1 MSYLR
6 NFTINVRLWAILGLA
21 LGAIL
26 FLQIQNTVHQH
37 QQLYAAKQESVR
49 YVVDGVYSLIQY
61 YHQREQQGMPRAEA
75 QERALNAIRAIRYD
89 DDEYFWINN
98 SKADLIMHAAN
109 PSLDGRNMRD
119 FQDPNGVYLFRAI
132 VGTAQEHRSG
142 GYVHYQWPKPGFD
155 QPVDKISFVRLHQPW
170 DWVLGSGVY
179 TDDVEEAFKT
189 ILTRQIIGTLIL
201 IAIVA
206 GAVIVTLKTI
216 SQPLL
221 QLGDTMKNIAG
232 GDANL
237 TQRLPTNGRDEL
249 SYIAHHF
256 NRFIEQLQGIINDV
270 QQTTLRVTEHSEQIQ
285 NTSTATRRLTD
296 DQRQQSEMAATGAS
310 EMSQTIQEVA
320 SHAQSASE
328 SANDADK
335 NSRHGLKIMEETQ
348 QRIAD
353 LVTVIQSSQTV
364 IQNLHSESDAIGS
377 VLDVIR
383 GIAEQTNLLALNAA
397 IEAARAGE
405 QGRGF
410 AVVADEVR
418 TLASR
423 TQQSTAEID
432 NMITRLQQQAGNAVT
447 AMEESVN
454 NSRATSDMAEKAA
467 DAIRNIS
474 HAVATITDMNM
485 NIASAVEQQSAVAN
499 EVTGNI
505 THIADSSNT
514 ITDTMHEADQINK
527 TLLQCSS
534 ELQQLVQRFRV

>member
-1 MSYLR
+1 MHYLR
-6 NFTINVRLWAILGLA
+6 NFTINVRLWAILGLS

-26 FLQIQNTVHQH
+26 FLQIQNTVNQH

-49 YVVDGVYSLIQY
+49 HIVDGVHSLIR
-61 YHQREQQGMPRAEA
+61 YHHQLEQQGMPRAEA
-75 QERALNAIRAIRYD
+75 QQQALSAIRAIRYD
-89 DDEYFWINN
+89 GEEYFWINN
-98 SKADLIMHAAN
+98 TNADLIMHAAN
-109 PSLDGRNMRD
+109 PTLDGRNMRD
-119 FQDPNGVYLFRAI
+119 FKDPNGVYLFRAI
-132 VGTAQEHRSG
+132 VGTAQKQRDG
-142 GYVHYQWPKPGFD
+142 GYVHYQWPKAGFD
-155 QPVDKISFVRLHQPW
+155 QPVDKISFVKLYEPW

-179 TDDVEEAFKT
+179 TDDVDDAFRQL
-189 ILTRQIIGTLIL
+189 LTRQIIGTVILIL
-201 IAIVA
+201 LLVA
-206 GAVIVTLKTI
+206 VVIITMKTI
-216 SQPLL
+216 SVPLK

-237 TQRLPTNGRDEL
+237 TQRLPTSGHDEL

-256 NRFIEQLQGIINDV
+256 NRFIEQLQSIMNDV
-270 QQTTLRVTEHSEQIQ
+270 QQTTQHVTEHSQRIQ
-285 NTSTATRRLTD
+285 SASVKTRQLTD
-296 DQRQQSEMAATGAS
+296 DQRQQSEMAATGAN

-320 SHAQSASE
+320 AHAQSASM
-328 SANDADK
+328 SASDADN
-335 NSRHGLKIMEETQ
+335 NSRSGLSIMEQTQ
-348 QRIAD
+348 QRMTE
-353 LVTVIQSSQTV
+353 LVAVIQSSQTV

-432 NMITRLQQQAGNAVT
+432 NMITRLQQQAGHAVT
-447 AMEESVN
+447 AMEESVTH
-454 NSRATSDMAEKAA
+454 SRDTSEMAEKAA
-467 DAIRNIS
+467 EAIRNIS
-474 HAVATITDMNM
+474 QAVATITDMNM

-499 EVTGNI
+499 EVTSNI

-527 TLLQCSS
+527 ALLQCTA
-534 ELQQLVQRFRV
+534 ELQQLVLRFQV

>member
-1 MSYLR
+1 MNYLR

-26 FLQIQNTVHQH
+26 FLQIQNTVHQYH
-37 QQLYAAKQESVR
+37 QLYAAKQESVR
-49 YVVDGVYSLIQY
+49 HVVDGVYSLIQY

-98 SKADLIMHAAN
+98 SNADLIMHAAN

-132 VGTAQEHRSG
+132 AGTAQEHRTG

-155 QPVDKISFVRLHQPW
+155 QPVDKISFVKLYEPW

-179 TDDVEEAFKT
+179 TDDAEADFKA
-189 ILTRQIIGTLIL
+189 ILTRQIIGTLVL
-201 IAIVA
+201 MALVA
-206 GAVIVTLKTI
+206 GAVAVTLQTI
-216 SQPLL
+216 RQPLQ
-221 QLGDTMKNIAG
+221 QLGQAMKNIAG

-237 TQRLPTNGRDEL
+237 TQRLPTHGRDEL
-249 SYIAHHF
+249 SYISHHF

-270 QQTTLRVTEHSEQIQ
+270 QQTTQQVTEHSENIQ
-285 NTSTATRRLTD
+285 VASTTTRQLTD

-328 SANDADK
+328 SARDADK

-353 LVTVIQSSQTV
+353 LVTVIQSSQSV

-474 HAVATITDMNM
+474 QAVATITDMNM

-527 TLLQCSS
+527 TLLQCTN